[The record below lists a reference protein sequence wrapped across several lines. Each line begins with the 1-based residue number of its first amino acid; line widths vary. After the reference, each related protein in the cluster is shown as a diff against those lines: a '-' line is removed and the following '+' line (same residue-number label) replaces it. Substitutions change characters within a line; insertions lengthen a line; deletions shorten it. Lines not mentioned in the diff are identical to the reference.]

1 MQSDAEAVATGLL
14 SIVQALTHAPE
25 SLRQTIERHVQKAN
39 MSNVRVMAAL
49 GNNNQYVLRI
59 PEDAVA
65 APVNVIRQ
73 IISENQLWAGNPQEL
88 RRRVDRSLAAIGM
101 FARAQDFPDISPPAR
116 PASPRRP
123 RRPGG

>member
-1 MQSDAEAVATGLL
+1 
-14 SIVQALTHAPE
+14 
-25 SLRQTIERHVQKAN
+25 

-88 RRRVDRSLAAIGM
+88 RRRVDRSLAAIG
-101 FARAQDFPDISPPAR
+101 FDNALNSLHFDRSW
-116 PASPRRP
+116 
-123 RRPGG
+123 